1 MNKLSITIT
10 LTIALIILICLFFNA
25 AKSRDY
31 YIDGCLANTDLL
43 VKTNLAIESTGLML
57 ELQEDGSF
65 KLVERITE

>member
-31 YIDGCLANTDLL
+31 YIGGCLANADLL

-57 ELQEDGSF
+57 EL
-65 KLVERITE
+65 